1 MAYSVS
7 ALATLNLHMNRI
19 KRRVKTQLF
28 LALVLFLAACG
39 QRGPLYLPE
48 PDQAPAEINETEAKE
63 TGDDETE
70 VDETGDD
77 ETEVD
82 ETEVDGTEDDGTEDD
97 GTEDDR
103 EKTAGT

>member
-70 VDETGDD
+70 VD
-77 ETEVD
+77 
-82 ETEVDGTEDDGTEDD
+82 GTEDD

>member
-1 MAYSVS
+1 
-7 ALATLNLHMNRI
+7 MNRI

-28 LALVLFLAACG
+28 LALVLVLAACG

-63 TGDDETE
+63 TEAKETEAIETEAIETEDDETE
-70 VDETGDD
+70 DDETG
-77 ETEVD
+77 
-82 ETEVDGTEDDGTEDD
+82 
-97 GTEDDR
+97 DDR